1 MQFPGRIPFQAEES
15 GGQRPCSQ
23 ACLEPLRC
31 DTAAKSLDPSEQT
44 GQEKDEARE
53 ELWDQVTDGLLGPGQ
68 ASVFYSKLVGNHWRV
83 LSRVFYLFI
92 FPSACH
98 PGSSRWTWEICF
110 YPDANE
116 ILHIRVLEKCMWVGG
131 RVNGKEMSNFKRSSS

>member
-1 MQFPGRIPFQAEES
+1 MPFPGRSPFQAEES
-15 GGQRPCSQ
+15 GGQRPCSHV
-23 ACLEPLRC
+23 CLEHLSW

-44 GQEKDEARE
+44 GQKDEARE
-53 ELWDQVTDGLLGPGQ
+53 EPWDQVTEGLLGPGQ

-98 PGSSRWTWEICF
+98 PGSSHWKWEICF
-110 YPDANE
+110 CSDAYE
-116 ILHIRVLEKCMWVGG
+116 ILYIRVLEKCMWVGG